1 MIGPLLALFSGFSFA
16 LNNIFVRKGVYR
28 SGESFSPVAISLFLG
43 TVLFGLWLL
52 ISGEAVRLASLSW
65 LGVGSLSAAGIIHFL
80 VGRLFGFTGVRLIG
94 ANRAV
99 PIQTC
104 FIIVAALLGVLFLGE
119 PMSVSLVLA
128 LLLVAG
134 GIMLIS
140 TTGKSETEKLNMPEG
155 ALVKGILVTLAAA
168 LCWGVSPILV
178 KIGLREVG
186 SPVLATF
193 ISGAAATLVIGV
205 ALFYPRNSEKLS
217 RLDRASFLPFIVAA
231 IAISLA
237 QISRYVALDYSLVS
251 VVVPLTGTN
260 SLFIYPLSFLIN
272 RQIEA
277 FNLRIIMGGIVI
289 TAGVFLI
296 FWGI

>member
-43 TVLFGLWLL
+43 TALFGLWLL

-155 ALVKGILVTLAAA
+155 ALAKGILATLAAA

>member
-1 MIGPLLALFSGFSFA
+1 MIGPLLALFCGFSFA

-65 LGVGSLSAAGIIHFL
+65 LGVGSLAGAGIIHFL

-94 ANRAV
+94 SNRAV

-104 FIIVAALLGVLFLGE
+104 FIIIAALMGVLFLGE
-119 PMSVSLVLA
+119 PLSISLILA

-134 GIMLIS
+134 GITLIS
-140 TTGKSETEKLNMPEG
+140 TTGKSEAEKLNMSKDT
-155 ALVKGILVTLAAA
+155 LVKGILVSLAAA
-168 LCWGVSPILV
+168 ICWGVSPVLV
-178 KIGLREVG
+178 KIGLKEVG

-193 ISGAAATLVIGV
+193 VSGATATLVIG
-205 ALFYPRNSEKLS
+205 ASLFHPRNSEKLS
-217 RLDRASFLPFIVAA
+217 RLDRASLLPFILAA
-231 IAISLA
+231 TAISLA
-237 QISRYVALDYSLVS
+237 QISRYVALDYSPVS

-277 FNLRIIMGGIVI
+277 FNMRVIMGGIAV

-296 FWGI
+296 FWGA